1 MLKKI
6 LIIAGLISMIPASI
20 AYGEEPA
27 TEVATEA
34 TTEPTTESTTEAVT
48 EPVTEPTKSDQEL
61 LLNSGSAEGNSE
73 KPPETQSAPQNV
85 VKEEDIKTVPIV
97 TDNSADIQDMEE
109 EKKRLEEEQ
118 QKNQEA
124 VDAKKEELA
133 SLNKELSEAMAKL
146 NELDVK
152 ASELSTKMYE
162 TQQSLDKSNKEKD
175 VQYGDMKKRIQYMY
189 ENGSDDLMSAIF
201 SSQDMADAMNAASY
215 YQQIYDYDRDKLQ
228 TFKETVERIDSLKKQ
243 QEEELAQT
251 NALKEEADIERKKLE
266 VFVAEKQGDIDA
278 LTRTIT
284 EGEQGI
290 ATLDQ
295 NILDA
300 LNRMSSEASARAR
313 YQGNTEALLKIA
325 EAAQEE
331 ALKTGKANAKMVA
344 VARNAG
350 RGISTYPLD
359 YGWCAAWVSGVYRI
373 TGGITPP
380 SGNAIDYWNKWKSSG
395 STRMDNVPIGACVIS
410 SGDPTWGHIGI
421 YLGGGIVAS
430 NLGYC
435 KVETIES
442 FGNVPAV
449 CQGHR
454 GYIGWVWPNGQS
466 LM

>member
-1 MLKKI
+1 MLT
-6 LIIAGLISMIPASI
+6 AALISIIPISAH
-20 AYGEEPA
+20 AEETEAPVEA
-27 TEVATEA
+27 PTETSVPQETTEVAPQETKSSEEEETHEEINSGKA
-34 TTEPTTESTTEAVT
+34 QGESKE
-48 EPVTEPTKSDQEL
+48 EPVH
-61 LLNSGSAEGNSE
+61 
-73 KPPETQSAPQNV
+73 TQTAPQNV
-85 VKEEDIKTVPIV
+85 VREENIPTYATPSYTIPDV
-97 TDNSADIQDMEE
+97 QDMED
-109 EKKRLEEEQ
+109 EKKKLEEEQ
-118 QKNQEA
+118 KKNQEA
-124 VDAKKEELA
+124 MNAKKEELT
-133 SLNKELSEAMAKL
+133 SLNKELSEALAKL

-162 TQQSLDKSNKEKD
+162 TQQKLDQSNETKNA
-175 VQYGDMKKRIQYMY
+175 QYGDMKKRIQYMY
-189 ENGSDDLMSAIF
+189 ENAEDNMLEAVLGSKDMSEAL
-201 SSQDMADAMNAASY
+201 NAAGY
-215 YQQIYDYDRDKLQ
+215 YQQIYDYDRDKLEDY
-228 TFKETVERIDSLKKQ
+228 KNIVDEINALKNE

-251 NALKEEADIERKKLE
+251 TALKEEADIERKKLE
-266 VFVAEKQGDIDA
+266 VFIAEKQGDIDA
-278 LTRTIT
+278 LTKTIA
-284 EGEQGI
+284 EGEEGI
-290 ATLDQ
+290 AILDQ

-300 LNRMSSEASARAR
+300 LTRMSSEASARAQ

-380 SGNAIDYWNKWKSSG
+380 SGNAIDYWNKWKDSG
-395 STRMDNVPIGACVIS
+395 STRMDNIPIGACVIS
-410 SGDPTWGHIGI
+410 SGDPTYGHIGI

-442 FGNVPAV
+442 FGSVPAV

>member
-1 MLKKI
+1 MFKKI
-6 LIIAGLISMIPASI
+6 IAIIAILSFIPI
-20 AYGEEPA
+20 TAYGEE
-27 TEVATEA
+27 V
-34 TTEPTTESTTEAVT
+34 
-48 EPVTEPTKSDQEL
+48 
-61 LLNSGSAEGNSE
+61 NNF
-73 KPPETQSAPQNV
+73 
-85 VKEEDIKTVPIV
+85 
-97 TDNSADIQDMEE
+97 ADIQDMEE
-109 EKKRLEEEQ
+109 ERERLEEEQ

-124 VDAKKEELA
+124 INAKKEELA

-152 ASELSTKMYE
+152 ASELSVKMYE
-162 TQQSLDKSNKEKD
+162 TQQELDKANKEKEE
-175 VQYGDMKKRIQYMY
+175 QYDGMKKRIQYMY
-189 ENGSDDLMSAIF
+189 ENAEGDMLETFISSKEMSEAL
-201 SSQDMADAMNAASY
+201 NAAAY
-215 YQQIYDYDRDKLQ
+215 YQKIYDYDRDKLEI
-228 TFKETVERIDSLKKQ
+228 FKNTVEEINSLKKE
-243 QEEELAQT
+243 QETELAQI
-251 NALKEEADIERKKLE
+251 NSLKEEADIERKKLE

-278 LTRTIT
+278 LTKTIA
-284 EGEQGI
+284 EGEEGI

-295 NILDA
+295 NILEA
-300 LNRMSSEASARAR
+300 LNRMSREASARAK

-380 SGNAIDYWNKWKSSG
+380 SGNAIDYWNKWKASG

-410 SGDPTWGHIGI
+410 SGDPTYGHIGI

-466 LM
+466 LL